1 MKAKVKTW
9 IEKQLLA
16 HGYVKKA
23 SIDQQLN
30 FARNIAKRLDEHREV
45 VEAIEKRTDLL
56 DTAFW
61 HISHLATQDDYLM
74 RLFKLVHGHYPDT
87 SKEGQDHATFEG
99 KYVRPRPVILGECQL
114 PDYVALH
121 HKREVE

>member
-1 MKAKVKTW
+1 MKAKVKAW

-23 SIDQQLN
+23 TIDQQLN
-30 FARNIAKRLDEHREV
+30 FARSVAKRLDEHREV

-87 SKEGQDHATFEG
+87 SKQGQDKAVFEETFVR
-99 KYVRPRPVILGECQL
+99 VRPSVLGECQL
-114 PDYVALH
+114 PELSEFPCRNDV
-121 HKREVE
+121 

>member
-1 MKAKVKTW
+1 MKAKLKAW

-23 SIDQQLN
+23 TIDEQLN
-30 FARNIAKRLDEHREV
+30 FARSVAKRLDEHREV
-45 VEAIEKRTDLL
+45 VEAIEKRTELL

-61 HISHLATQDDYLM
+61 HIGHLATQDDYLM

-87 SKEGQDHATFEG
+87 SKEGQNNAAFEG
-99 KYVRPRPVILGECQL
+99 KFVRPRPVILGECQL
-114 PDYVALH
+114 PEY
-121 HKREVE
+121 EQ